1 MTYFKIQISFP
12 LMVRRLCLTLVLG
25 LFALLSLAKAEGIRI
40 KGTITGYEGSD
51 AFLSMMYGGNQYMVD
66 TAKVVNGTFTFE
78 SIYHLESGVYL
89 VILPPT
95 KSFLILVDR
104 NIPEFSFTADVN
116 HINNT
121 IRFDKSSDNTEYYA
135 YYRFFGKKKM
145 TLDKIKKDYDA
156 QVNEPDKVALLSRM
170 QQEKKDIIAYQSALI
185 ARIPGTLTAAMVK
198 CELPV
203 EVPAFNGSPEEIN
216 LQKYRFQREHY
227 FDNVDIADE
236 RLIRAPR
243 SVLVDRV
250 DFYLDNLIPNQPD
263 SIIKGVDELLAR
275 CEKTPVSYRFFLTHI
290 FNKYREAKSIGM
302 DAVYVHIAEEYIAK
316 GKTPWIETQEK
327 DEVLAAVKL
336 ISPTLIGK
344 VAPDFTVQTQSGKD
358 ISLHSIQSPYTVLFF
373 WAPDCTNCQQSMPV
387 LADFY
392 KAYKAKGVEVFGVCS
407 KINDQEKNCWT
418 YLANHPE
425 YNWINGS
432 DQTNGASGV
441 RTQYNITTTPR
452 IYLLDKNKTIVAKDF
467 GVEHLG
473 EVMNRLLPK

>member
-1 MTYFKIQISFP
+1 MNYMTLHISFP
-12 LMVRRLCLTLVLG
+12 LMLKRLTLTVVMG
-25 LFALLSLAKAEGIRI
+25 LFTLLSFAQTEGIKI
-40 KGTITGYEGSD
+40 KGTIQGYEGSE
-51 AFLSMMYGGNQYMVD
+51 AFLAMMYGGNQYMVD
-66 TAKVVNGTFTFE
+66 TAKVVNGIFTFE
-78 SIYHLESGVYL
+78 SMYHLESGVYL

-95 KSFLILVDR
+95 KSFLILVDHS
-104 NIPEFSFTADVN
+104 IPEFSFTADVN
-116 HINNT
+116 NLNNT
-121 IRFDKSSDNTEYYA
+121 IKFERSQDNTEYYA
-135 YYRFFGKKKM
+135 YYRFFEEKKGTM
-145 TLDKIKKDYDA
+145 DKIKKDYDT

-170 QQEKKDIIAYQSALI
+170 QQEKKEIITYQRALI
-185 ARIPGTLTAAMVK
+185 ERIPGTLTAAMVK
-198 CELPV
+198 SELPV

-263 SIIKGVDELLAR
+263 SIIKGVDELLAK

-290 FNKYREAKSIGM
+290 FNKYREAKAIGM
-302 DAVYVHIAEEYIAK
+302 DAVYVHIAENYIAK
-316 GKTPWIETQEK
+316 GKTPWIADQEK
-327 DEVLAAVKL
+327 EVVLAAVKK

-344 VAPDFTVQTQSGKD
+344 PAPDFTVQSQSGKD

-407 KINDQEKNCWT
+407 KINEQEKNCWQ
-418 YLANHPE
+418 YLGTHPE
-425 YNWINGS
+425 FNWINGS
-432 DQTNGASGV
+432 DQTQGSSGV

-452 IYLLDKNKTIVAKDF
+452 IYLLDKNKTIIAKDF